1 MFQVV
6 LYLPNIFIFVYD
18 LDYFIFAYSQCKS
31 IKLRISW
38 WVTHAYVLSSLKKCK
53 LILTCLVLRGVLLMQ

>member
-6 LYLPNIFIFVYD
+6 LHFPNIFIFVYD

-38 WVTHAYVLSSLKKCK
+38 WVTHAYVLSSLKN
-53 LILTCLVLRGVLLMQ
+53 VN